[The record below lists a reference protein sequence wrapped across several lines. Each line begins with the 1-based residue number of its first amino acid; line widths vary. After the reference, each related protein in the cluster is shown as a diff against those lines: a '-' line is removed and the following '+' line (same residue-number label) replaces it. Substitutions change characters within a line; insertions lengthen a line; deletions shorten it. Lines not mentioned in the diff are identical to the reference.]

1 MKKIIKN
8 LKDLAHD
15 IKLIFTE
22 PAILLYLLPVFILIG
37 IFLFNIVGAYR
48 TDTYTVTIS
57 EKTVKNYNVKYSN
70 GSNGIKSKYLVFTT
84 DGEVYEITDTI
95 LRWRFNSSNLYGKLQ
110 VGKTYKITVN
120 GFRIPLFSEYRNILK
135 ATEVK

>member
-8 LKDLAHD
+8 LKDIVHD

-22 PAILLYLLPVFILIG
+22 PVILLYLLPVFILIG
-37 IFLFNIVGAYR
+37 VILFNIVGAYR

>member
-1 MKKIIKN
+1 MKKIIRK
-8 LKDLAHD
+8 LKYIAHD

-37 IFLFNIVGAYR
+37 VFLFNIVGAYR

-70 GSNGIKSKYLVFTT
+70 GSNGIDSKYLVFTT